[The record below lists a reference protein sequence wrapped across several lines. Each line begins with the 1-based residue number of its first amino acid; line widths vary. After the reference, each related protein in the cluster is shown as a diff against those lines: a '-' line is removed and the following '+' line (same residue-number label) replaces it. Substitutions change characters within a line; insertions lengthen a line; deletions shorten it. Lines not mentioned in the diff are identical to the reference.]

1 MKNNKILP
9 IVAGVTTSIIFGF
22 SFLFTKEAL
31 DSVNPFDLLSFRF
44 GTAALILILLRF
56 MGIIKTDYRG
66 KNIKALFVLALFQPV
81 LYFIFEIMGV
91 SRTTTSEAGIMM
103 ALIPIVVTCFASI
116 FLKEIPSKPQGV
128 SIFISLLGV
137 CFVVLM
143 KDVSTS
149 GSMIGIFFLIGAV
162 LCAAILNI
170 LSRKLSVS
178 FKPAEITL
186 FMMCTG
192 AVFFNGISIFKHGI
206 KGDILSYITQLK
218 EIKVIVAV
226 LYLGILS
233 SVVAFFL
240 TNYNLSKLEASR
252 AAVFANLTTVISV
265 IAGVFIRKES
275 FSIYQFLGTCLILLG
290 VWGTNYYGEKKEH
303 ILKERDAIVE

>member
-1 MKNNKILP
+1 MKDKKILP
-9 IVAGVTTSIIFGF
+9 ILAGVTTSIIFGF

-31 DSVNPFDLLSFRF
+31 DYINPFDLLSLRF
-44 GTAALILILLRF
+44 GTAALVLISLRS
-56 MGIIKTDYRG
+56 MGIIKTDYKG

-103 ALIPIVVTCFASI
+103 ALIPIVVTCLASV
-116 FLKEIPSKPQGV
+116 FLKEIPSKPQV
-128 SIFISLLGV
+128 ASVFISLFGV

-143 KDVSTS
+143 KDMSTS
-149 GSMIGIFFLIGAV
+149 GSILGIFFLIGAV
-162 LCAAILNI
+162 FCAAILNI
-170 LSRKLSVS
+170 LSRKLSIS

-186 FMMCTG
+186 FMMCIG
-192 AVFFNGISIFKHGI
+192 ALFFNGISILNHGI
-206 KGDILSYITQLK
+206 KGDMLNYIIKLK
-218 EIKVIVAV
+218 EIKVVIAV
-226 LYLGILS
+226 LYLGVLS

-265 IAGVFIRKES
+265 FAGVFIRKES
-275 FSIYQFLGTCLILLG
+275 FTIYQFLGTCMILLG
-290 VWGTNYYGEKKEH
+290 VWGTNYYGEKKE
-303 ILKERDAIVE
+303 IRIKARDALVE